1 MTSYD
6 NGPLHETRRSLPPL
20 QVQSLAW
27 PLAYVAAQSL
37 DCLYIKHVVGLNPAP
52 LLLPLPMSLLYTS
65 SVYQARGRPRDLL
78 RAAHPRRAAAPACR
92 ASPAMRLR

>member
-1 MTSYD
+1 MSSYD
-6 NGPLHETRRSLPPL
+6 NRPLHETRRSLPPL

-37 DCLYIKHVVGLNPAP
+37 DCLYIKHVVGPA
-52 LLLPLPMSLLYTS
+52 TS
-65 SVYQARGRPRDLL
+65 SVRP
-78 RAAHPRRAAAPACR
+78 AHLRRACAPACQHRRDR